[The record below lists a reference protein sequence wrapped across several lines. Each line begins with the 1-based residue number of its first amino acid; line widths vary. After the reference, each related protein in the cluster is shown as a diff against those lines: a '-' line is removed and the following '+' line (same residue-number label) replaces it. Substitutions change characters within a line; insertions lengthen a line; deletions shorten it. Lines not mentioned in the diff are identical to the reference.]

1 DVVARLLALS
11 RSAIFLAAA
20 ACLSAASAVNH
31 GAVMLR
37 HTEVLERVALSAARK
52 EIHLRS
58 ATNFSSAPRLA
69 SERAISAFRPPMPS
83 PQRRPSIASS
93 TQSSEGVLMVS
104 PLKIASEN
112 LPPEVRRKSFGSG
125 HGGE

>member
-1 DVVARLLALS
+1 
-11 RSAIFLAAA
+11 
-20 ACLSAASAVNH
+20 
-31 GAVMLR
+31 MLR
-37 HTEVLERVALSAARK
+37 HTEVFDRTALSPARK
-52 EIHLRS
+52 AIHWRP
-58 ATNFSSAPRLA
+58 ATNFSSTPRLA
-69 SERAISAFRPPMPS
+69 SDRAIRPFRPPTPS

-112 LPPEVRRKSFGSG
+112 LPPEVRRNSLGIG

>member
-1 DVVARLLALS
+1 
-11 RSAIFLAAA
+11 
-20 ACLSAASAVNH
+20 
-31 GAVMLR
+31 MLR
-37 HTEVLERVALSAARK
+37 HTEVLERIALSAARK
-52 EIHLRS
+52 AIHLRS
-58 ATNFSSAPRLA
+58 ATNFSSTPRLPL
-69 SERAISAFRPPMPS
+69 ERAISAFRPPTLS

-112 LPPEVRRKSFGSG
+112 LPPEVRRKILGSG